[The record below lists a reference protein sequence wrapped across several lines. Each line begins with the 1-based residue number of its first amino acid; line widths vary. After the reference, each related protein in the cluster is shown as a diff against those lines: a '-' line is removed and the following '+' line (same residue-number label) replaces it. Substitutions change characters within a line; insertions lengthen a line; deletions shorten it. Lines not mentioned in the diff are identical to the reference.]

1 MHRYSIYMKLF
12 KIKSTIIALL
22 LTLSF
27 LGTTSNTYAMDARA
41 KALGSMALYGTVGG
55 ALLGAASL
63 AFGTSG
69 RAVAQGASLGLY
81 GGIIFG
87 SYVVISHSMR
97 KNRYQAPVAPPANNN
112 YYPEDGNTPYNNS
125 SAEPGTGSDDDSWS
139 FYNRM
144 DVMKTHSLDFGLDM
158 KSLDR
163 LQKKNGPDRPVFFMN
178 LVNYQF

>member
-1 MHRYSIYMKLF
+1 MKLF
-12 KIKSTIIALL
+12 KIKTTIIILTMAL
-22 LTLSF
+22 TF
-27 LGTTSNTYAMDARA
+27 VIGTEKSYAMDARA

-63 AFGTSG
+63 AFGTNG
-69 RAVAQGASLGLY
+69 RAIAQGASLGLY

-97 KNRYQAPVAPPANNN
+97 SNRYNSPATPPANNN
-112 YYPEDGNTPYNNS
+112 YYPEDGNTPYNE
-125 SAEPGTGSDDDSWS
+125 SAPATGTGSDDDSWS

-144 DVMKTHSLDFGLDM
+144 DVMKEHSMDFGLDM
-158 KSLDR
+158 QSLDR

>member
-1 MHRYSIYMKLF
+1 MKLF
-12 KIKSTIIALL
+12 KIKSTIII
-22 LTLSF
+22 LTLAITFIVSPMKVH
-27 LGTTSNTYAMDARA
+27 AMDARA

-63 AFGTSG
+63 AFGTNG

-87 SYVVISHSMR
+87 SYVVISHSMK
-97 KNRYQAPVAPPANNN
+97 KNRYNAPRNTPVNNN
-112 YYPEDGNTPYNNS
+112 YYPDDVGTPYNGT
-125 SAEPGTGSDDDSWS
+125 APATGTGSDEDSWS

-144 DVMKTHSLDFGLDM
+144 DIMKEYSMDFGLDM
-158 KSLDR
+158 KSLER
-163 LQKKNGPDRPVFFMN
+163 LQTKKGPESPVFFMN